1 MKILIIVGLKTIS
14 IKDLGSSKD
23 ILTRSKLLT
32 DNGCNVKYL
41 KVPNRNDVKL
51 LSLLKQEQLSKYDAI
66 LLEHTRFP
74 KSLRYLKNYFPKLK
88 RLVRTHNAE
97 FLHGIDKIKA
107 LINTYGFKTITRP
120 IYLFKLLYRAINSLY
135 LDIKCASL
143 SSAILSCNE
152 IESRSYWSLFKD
164 KASIFNVNTYTELS
178 SHEPNL
184 SAGSNVLLMGS
195 ILPTEFNDNSFKILS
210 DELKISQE
218 DIKFNV
224 TGAYSYFRLTDRRVD
239 IKGIVKDYI
248 KEMSNNDIIC
258 IPSPYGYGIKTRI
271 YEGLYLGKRVFV
283 HWKIYQRLPL
293 LLRRNVFS
301 WSGEKGTLLKE
312 LKLCINPPY
321 VYPTNDLKQYV
332 EKSNHEF
339 LSSFN
344 M

>member
-1 MKILIIVGLKTIS
+1 MKILIIVGSKSIS

-23 ILTRSKLLT
+23 ILTRSKLLIE
-32 DNGCNVKYL
+32 NGCDIKQL
-41 KVPNRNDVKL
+41 RVPSRNDDKL
-51 LSLLKQEQLSKYDAI
+51 LSILKNKNLNNTDVI
-66 LLEHTRFP
+66 LFEHTRYPKTLRYIKTQFP
-74 KSLRYLKNYFPKLK
+74 KIK

-97 FLHGIDKIKA
+97 FLHGVDKIKA
-107 LINTYGFKTITRP
+107 LVNTYGMRTITRP
-120 IYLFKLLYRAINSLY
+120 MYLFKLLYRALNSLY

-164 KASIFNVNTYTELS
+164 KDSIFNVNTYTELS

-224 TGAYSYFRLTDRRVD
+224 TGAYSYFRLTDKRVD

-283 HWKIYQRLPL
+283 HRKIHQRLPL

-301 WSGEKGTLLKE
+301 WSGKKGSLLKE

-321 VYPTNDLKQYV
+321 IYPTNDLKQYV

>member
-51 LSLLKQEQLSKYDAI
+51 LSMLEEEQLSKYDAI

-74 KSLRYLKNYFPKLK
+74 KSLRYLQNYFPKLK

-107 LINTYGFKTITRP
+107 LINTYGFKTIRRP
-120 IYLFKLLYRAINSLY
+120 IYLLKLLYRAIRSLY

-143 SSAILSCNE
+143 SNAILSCNE
-152 IESRSYWSLFKD
+152 TESSSYWSFFKD
-164 KASIFNVNTYTELS
+164 KNSIYNVNTYTELS
-178 SHEPNL
+178 NHKQMMSNGH
-184 SAGSNVLLMGS
+184 NVLFMGS
-195 ILPTEFNDNSFKILS
+195 ILPTEFNDNGFKILS
-210 DELKISQE
+210 DELKLNQE
-218 DIKFNV
+218 QIKFNI
-224 TGAYSYFRLTDRRVD
+224 TGAYSYFRLTDDRVN

-248 KEMSNNDIIC
+248 NEMINNDIVC

-283 HWKIYQRLPL
+283 HWKIQQRLPL
-293 LLRRNVFS
+293 LLKRNVFS
-301 WSGEKGTLLKE
+301 WSGKKGTLLEE
-312 LKLCINPPY
+312 LKLCSKSKY
-321 VYPTNDLKQYV
+321 VYPINDLKQYV
-332 EKSNHEF
+332 KNSNHEF